1 MLEFIIFTVALIVG
15 VLSDTLLVLEHT
27 KQIDLSKTAF
37 SAALI
42 GSLFGMLAA
51 GNMFSAVLKI
61 ILNS

>member
-1 MLEFIIFTVALIVG
+1 MLEFIIFTVTIIVG
-15 VLSDTLLVLEHT
+15 VLSGTLLVLEQT

-42 GSLFGMLAA
+42 GSAFGMMTA

-61 ILNS
+61 LINS

>member
-15 VLSDTLLVLEHT
+15 VISGTVLVLEQT
-27 KQIDLSKTAF
+27 RQINLGKTAF

-42 GSLFGMLAA
+42 GSLFGMMAA

-61 ILNS
+61 VLNS